1 MADVAP
7 PMLEVHGL
15 HKAFGDN
22 EVLRGIDLTVPAG
35 STLVILGGSGSGK
48 TVLMKHLIGLLKPDS
63 GRVVVDGEDIVPLG
77 AEALAQVRRK
87 FGMVFQAAALFDSMT
102 VYENVS
108 FPLREHRK
116 ELSEARMRELAREKL
131 ALVGLT
137 DVDDK
142 YPADLSGGMRK
153 RVGLARAI
161 VMEPKIVLYDEPTTG
176 LDPITTDSV
185 DEMILTARRELGVT
199 SVVISHD
206 IASAFK
212 VADRIAFLAG
222 GHIVDQGPP
231 EQLRHSQEPAVKL
244 FLQTWFGR
252 N

>member
-1 MADVAP
+1 MAP
-7 PMLEVHGL
+7 TPQPMIQIVDL
-15 HKAFGDN
+15 HKSFGSH
-22 EVLRGIDLTVPAG
+22 EVLSGITLDVPPG

-48 TVLMKHLIGLLKPDS
+48 TVLMKHMIGLLKPDS
-63 GRVVVDGEDIVPLG
+63 GRVIIDGEDIVPLG
-77 AEALAQVRRK
+77 ALGLEKMRRK

-102 VYENVS
+102 VFENVS

-116 ELSEARMRELAREKL
+116 ELSEEQIRALVKEKL
-131 ALVGLT
+131 GIVGLKN
-137 DVDDK
+137 VEEK

-161 VMEPKIVLYDEPTTG
+161 VLDPKIVLYDEPTTG
-176 LDPITTDSV
+176 LDPITTDYV
-185 DEMILTARRELGVT
+185 DEMILDAKKELGVT

-212 VADRIAFLAG
+212 VADNIAFLYQ
-222 GHIVDQGPP
+222 GHIVDQGHPSV
-231 EQLRHSQEPAVKL
+231 LRHSENPAVKL
-244 FLQTWFGR
+244 FLSTWFGK

>member
-1 MADVAP
+1 MAAAQ
-7 PMLEVHGL
+7 PMIQILDL
-15 HKAFGDN
+15 FKSFGSH
-22 EVLRGIDLTVPAG
+22 EVLSGITLDVPSG

-48 TVLMKHLIGLLKPDS
+48 TVLMKHMIGLLKPDS
-63 GRVVVDGEDIVPLG
+63 GRVIVDGEDIVPLG
-77 AEALAQVRRK
+77 AEGLERVRRK

-102 VYENVS
+102 VFENVS

-116 ELSEARMRELAREKL
+116 ELSEEQIRALVKEKL
-131 ALVGLT
+131 GIVGLKN
-137 DVDDK
+137 VEQK

-161 VMEPKIVLYDEPTTG
+161 VLDPKIVLYDEPTTG
-176 LDPITTDSV
+176 LDPITTDYV
-185 DEMILTARRELGVT
+185 DEMILDAKKELGVT

-212 VADRIAFLAG
+212 VADNIAFLYQG
-222 GHIVDQGPP
+222 YIVDQGHPSK
-231 EQLRHSQEPAVKL
+231 LRHSEHPALKV
-244 FLQTWFGR
+244 FLSTWFGK

>member
-1 MADVAP
+1 MIQIVD
-7 PMLEVHGL
+7 L
-15 HKAFGDN
+15 HKSFGSH
-22 EVLRGIDLTVPAG
+22 EVLSGITLDVPAG

-48 TVLMKHLIGLLKPDS
+48 TVLMKHMIGLLKPDS
-63 GRVVVDGEDIVPLG
+63 GRVIIDGEDIVPLG
-77 AEALAQVRRK
+77 AEGLEKMRRK

-102 VYENVS
+102 VFENVS

-116 ELSEARMRELAREKL
+116 ELAEDQIRALVKEKL
-131 ALVGLT
+131 GIVGLKN
-137 DVDDK
+137 VEEK

-161 VMEPKIVLYDEPTTG
+161 VLDPKIVLYDEPTTG
-176 LDPITTDSV
+176 LDPITTDYV
-185 DEMILTARRELGVT
+185 DEMILDAKKELGVT

-212 VADRIAFLAG
+212 VADNIAFLYQ
-222 GHIVDQGPP
+222 GHIVDQGHPSV
-231 EQLRHSQEPAVKL
+231 LRHSENPAVKL
-244 FLQTWFGR
+244 FLSTWFGK